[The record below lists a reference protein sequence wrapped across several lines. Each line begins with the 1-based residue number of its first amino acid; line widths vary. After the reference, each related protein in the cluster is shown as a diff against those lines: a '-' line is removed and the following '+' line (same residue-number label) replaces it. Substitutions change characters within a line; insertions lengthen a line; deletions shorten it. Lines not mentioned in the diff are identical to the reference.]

1 MIEWLKIK
9 NLALVQDAEIEFKTG
24 LNIISGETGAG
35 KTVII
40 NAISLL
46 LGKRTDKSIIRK
58 NATRCDLSAGFKIAI
73 EDKTKFTSFFDKYC
87 LPITDENIII
97 RKVITPGS
105 SRNFVNDINV
115 TLPILNELRELLV
128 DFHGPTEHQSLLK
141 HSKQL
146 EFLDTF
152 GNLQSLKNEC
162 LILYQNINIIEKD
175 IFELKD
181 KLPDAIEAE
190 YLKRLINEIESVSP
204 EENED
209 EALNKKYNMAAN
221 SKNILELIS
230 NSYGQL
236 YDSEESV
243 FNTLTQLNRNFS
255 DYLKIDS
262 DGFTKFTENIYSLSE
277 QVKELAYD
285 MEDYSSNIDLD
296 ENELKSVED
305 RLNAISTLK
314 RKYGPTIS
322 DIYIS
327 LKKAATKLEQLEN
340 FEYIQKELTKR
351 LKDSNFEYNSLA
363 DKLSFHRKKVADE
376 FVKLTIEKL
385 HKLGFL
391 KSDIAIKFD
400 KIAPSPTGTDK
411 IDIQFSANPGE
422 QLNPLRSVASS
433 GELSRVMLAIKTVL
447 SNADSIPTLIFDEI
461 DANIGGEIASQVGH
475 ELLLLGKQHQI
486 LCISHLA
493 QVASFADSHYSVS
506 KSVIDGRTFTNI
518 NVLNKKNRVDELARM
533 LGGSSMAK
541 EHAKEMLTDNK

>member
-1 MIEWLKIK
+1 MIEWLKIN
-9 NLALVQDAEIEFKTG
+9 NLALVQDAEIEFKKG

-46 LGKRTDKSIIRK
+46 LGKRADKSVIRK
-58 NATRCDLSAGFKIAI
+58 DAARCDLSAGFKIPAS
-73 EDKTKFTSFFDKYC
+73 DKAKFSNLLDKYC
-87 LPITDENIII
+87 LPFSDDSIII
-97 RKVITPGS
+97 RKVITQSS
-105 SRNFVNDINV
+105 SRNFVNDISV

-146 EFLDTF
+146 EFLDIF
-152 GNLQSLKNEC
+152 GNLLPLKREC
-162 LILYQNINIIEKD
+162 LKLYQYIREIEKE

-204 EENED
+204 EQDED
-209 EALNKKYNMAAN
+209 ETLNKKYSIAAN

-230 NSYGQL
+230 NSYGRL

-243 FNTLTQLNRNFS
+243 FNTLTQLNRDFS
-255 DYLKIDS
+255 NYLKIDHDSFSKFS
-262 DGFTKFTENIYSLSE
+262 DNIHSLTEQI
-277 QVKELAYD
+277 KELAYD
-285 MEDYSSNIDLD
+285 MEDYSSNIELD
-296 ENELKSVED
+296 ENELRNIED
-305 RLNAISTLK
+305 RLNAVSTLK
-314 RKYGPTIS
+314 IKYGPTIN

-327 LKKAATKLEQLEN
+327 LKKAVNKLEELEN
-340 FEYIQKELTKR
+340 FEYTQEELRKK
-351 LKDSNFEYNSLA
+351 LEESNSKYNSLA
-363 DKLSFHRKKVADE
+363 EDLSFKRKKIGNE
-376 FVKLTIEKL
+376 FIKQTIAKL

-391 KSDIAIKFD
+391 KSAISIKYE
-400 KIAPSPTGTDK
+400 KTVPSSTGTDK

-422 QLNPLRSVASS
+422 QLGPLRNVASS

-461 DANIGGEIASQVGH
+461 DANIGGEIAGQVGQ
-475 ELLLLGKQHQI
+475 ELLVLGKQHQI

-506 KSVIDGRTFTNI
+506 KSVIDGRTFTSI
-518 NVLNKKNRVDELARM
+518 NVLNKNDRIDELARM
-533 LGGSSMAK
+533 LGGSFMAK
-541 EHAKEMLTDNK
+541 KHAKEMLTNK

>member
-1 MIEWLKIK
+1 MIEWLKIN
-9 NLALVQDAEIEFKTG
+9 NLALVQNADIEFKKG

-46 LGKRTDKSIIRK
+46 LGKRADKSIIRK
-58 NATRCDLSAGFKIAI
+58 GASRCDLSACFKIADI
-73 EDKTKFTSFFDKYC
+73 DKIKFADFFEKYC
-87 LPITDENIII
+87 IPNIDNNIII
-97 RKVITPGS
+97 RKVITTNS
-105 SRNFVNDINV
+105 SRNFINDISI

-141 HSKQL
+141 NSRQL
-146 EFLDTF
+146 EFLDIF
-152 GNLQSLKNEC
+152 DNLQPLSNEC
-162 LILYQNINIIEKD
+162 FILYQNIKKIEKE

-190 YLKRLINEIESVSP
+190 YLKRLIDEIESASP

-209 EALNKKYNMAAN
+209 ETLSKKYSMADN

-230 NSYGQL
+230 SSYAEL
-236 YDSEESV
+236 YESDDSI
-243 FNTLTQLNRNFS
+243 FNILTRLNRLFS
-255 DYLKIDS
+255 DYLKIDNE
-262 DGFTKFTENIYSLSE
+262 GFSKFTENIHSLTE

-285 MEDYSSNIDLD
+285 MEDYSSNIELD
-296 ENELKSVED
+296 ENELRTIED
-305 RLNAISTLK
+305 RLNVISTLK
-314 RKYGPTIS
+314 RKYGPTIN

-327 LKKAATKLEQLEN
+327 LKKAGNKLDQLQN
-340 FEYIQKELTKR
+340 FEHIQEELRKKLGESKSKYI
-351 LKDSNFEYNSLA
+351 SLS
-363 DKLSFHRKKVADE
+363 DKLSTQRKKAAKE
-376 FVKLTIEKL
+376 FVKQTIEKL

-391 KSDIAIKFD
+391 KSYISIKFE
-400 KIAPSPTGTDK
+400 KTAPSTTGTDK

-422 QLNPLRSVASS
+422 QLSSLKSVASS

-506 KSVIDGRTFTNI
+506 KSVIDGRTFTCI
-518 NVLNKKNRVDELARM
+518 NVLDKNTQIEELARM

-541 EHAKEMLTDNK
+541 EHAKEMLKMK